1 MQTYSHFLMT
11 AVLNDSLKS
20 RGLPVHTKALL
31 LGSFIPDV
39 PLFVLTLGYF
49 AYRAWFDPRLPGEHI
64 FGPRYDTLYFH
75 HPLWITGHNLFHAPL
90 LIALM
95 LVVGYYLGLRPQK
108 KWGVALFWFAVACG
122 FHSLVDIFTHHDD
135 GPLLFFPFNW
145 DYRFSAPI
153 SYWDSRYGGRIFA
166 PLEHLLDLTIL
177 VYFAVI
183 WALRR
188 KLLKGKETI

>member
-11 AVLNDSLKS
+11 AVLNDGLKS

-31 LGSFIPDV
+31 FGSFMPDV
-39 PLFVLTLGYF
+39 PLFLLTLGYV
-49 AYRAWFDPRLPGEHI
+49 AYRAWIDPRLPGEHI
-64 FGPRYDTLYFH
+64 FGPRYDNLYFH
-75 HPLWITGHNLFHAPL
+75 HPLWITGHNLFHAPV

-95 LVVGYYLGLRPQK
+95 LGVGYYLGLRQQK

-166 PLEHLLDLTIL
+166 PLEHLLDLAIL
-177 VYFAVI
+177 VYFAVA